1 MFIENNI
8 LFSGTKEKLNGTL
21 PPAIHSSL
29 MLSFG
34 TLVTMNTQLSSRIDL
49 WQRKRIEKGEEEGG
63 EEGEEEGEEEKG
75 EEEEG
80 KERR

>member
-63 EEGEEEGEEEKG
+63 EEGE
-75 EEEEG
+75 
-80 KERR
+80 